1 MNYTLTILLILF
13 LKLYPIQNYDKKLY
27 GVWNLIISK
36 EYYSRNTNEEYN
48 KIATYKIGEKVIEFK
63 ANGTVINYQDNN
75 KSEYLVTK
83 KNIKISSNNGGIIE
97 SNYFF
102 INDTLVIENYE
113 GNKLFKKLYI
123 KEKLEF

>member
-13 LKLYPIQNYDKKLY
+13 LKLYSIQNYDKKLY

-63 ANGTVINYQDNN
+63 ANGTIINYQENN

-83 KNIKISSNNGGIIE
+83 KNIKISSNNGCIIE

>member
-13 LKLYPIQNYDKKLY
+13 LKLYSIQNYDKKLY

-63 ANGTVINYQDNN
+63 ANGNNFNYQENN

-83 KNIKISSNNGGIIE
+83 KNIKISLTSNI
-97 SNYFF
+97 
-102 INDTLVIENYE
+102 
-113 GNKLFKKLYI
+113 
-123 KEKLEF
+123 

>member
-13 LKLYPIQNYDKKLY
+13 LKLYSIQNYDKKLY

-63 ANGTVINYQDNN
+63 ANGTIINYQENN
-75 KSEYLVTK
+75 FLTFGSFNNY
-83 KNIKISSNNGGIIE
+83 IS
-97 SNYFF
+97 
-102 INDTLVIENYE
+102 INFYSP
-113 GNKLFKKLYI
+113 
-123 KEKLEF
+123 

>member
-13 LKLYPIQNYDKKLY
+13 LKLYSIQNYDKKLY

-63 ANGTVINYQDNN
+63 ANGTVINYQENN

>member
-13 LKLYPIQNYDKKLY
+13 LKLYSIQNYDKKLY

-63 ANGTVINYQDNN
+63 ANGTIINYQENN

-97 SNYFF
+97 SNNFF

-113 GNKLFKKLYI
+113 GNILFKKLYI

>member
-13 LKLYPIQNYDKKLY
+13 LKLYSIQNYDKKLY

-63 ANGTVINYQDNN
+63 ANGTIINYQENN